1 MGILPMSFPSPHVC
15 RITGIALARPS
26 HLSEQVRPGSTGE
39 WGQKNELPSFKIQK
53 SHSRG
58 THSDQQI
65 ILKEETA
72 SSPAPSGA
80 LYVWR
85 TRPTRGQNAGVTALA
100 AFGKVERVSRPVPA
114 MSGRR

>member
-1 MGILPMSFPSPHVC
+1 MGILPMSFPSTPVC
-15 RITGIALARPS
+15 RITGIALALPS

-65 ILKEETA
+65 LLEEETA
-72 SSPAPSGA
+72 SPPAPVAHFTFGA
-80 LYVWR
+80 RAPPEARTLEWR
-85 TRPTRGQNAGVTALA
+85 L
-100 AFGKVERVSRPVPA
+100 
-114 MSGRR
+114 